1 MADAGKNP
9 IAISH
14 LSTAGNIFSKKIM
27 NVGNSPLQDFWFS
40 NNHPSKKFWP
50 FFNDWAWVAN
60 KYQLLLNVLTKICN

>member
-27 NVGNSPLQDFWFS
+27 NVGNP
-40 NNHPSKKFWP
+40 PSKLSGFQITTLQKNFGHSLMP
-50 FFNDWAWVAN
+50 G
-60 KYQLLLNVLTKICN
+60 LG